1 MPSDR
6 RERRLSASTA
16 RSRRPDAEVA
26 RDHGLLEGDR
36 TAGGSGR
43 QWLRGGYFPPA
54 LATPRDESRGDPD
67 CGPLHREA
75 K

>member
-1 MPSDR
+1 MPES
-6 RERRLSASTA
+6 
-16 RSRRPDAEVA
+16 

-36 TAGGSGR
+36 TAGASGR

-54 LATPRDESRGDPD
+54 LATPRDKSRGDPD
-67 CGPLHREA
+67 RGPLHREA

>member
-1 MPSDR
+1 MP
-6 RERRLSASTA
+6 EK
-16 RSRRPDAEVA
+16 

-36 TAGGSGR
+36 TAGDSAR

-54 LATPRDESRGDPD
+54 PL
-67 CGPLHREA
+67 GPLHREA